1 MLNMNIDW
9 GDNKLF
15 AKLEE
20 VLVDY
25 YNKEGIEIGDITP
38 ELEVIYDEHFGNITD
53 LFIRLK
59 EINK

>member
-1 MLNMNIDW
+1 MNKEESPELIY
-9 GDNKLF
+9 

-59 EINK
+59 EINKW

>member
-1 MLNMNIDW
+1 MNKEESPELIY
-9 GDNKLF
+9 

>member
-1 MLNMNIDW
+1 MNKEESPELIY
-9 GDNKLF
+9 

-25 YNKEGIEIGDITP
+25 YNKEGIEIGDITS